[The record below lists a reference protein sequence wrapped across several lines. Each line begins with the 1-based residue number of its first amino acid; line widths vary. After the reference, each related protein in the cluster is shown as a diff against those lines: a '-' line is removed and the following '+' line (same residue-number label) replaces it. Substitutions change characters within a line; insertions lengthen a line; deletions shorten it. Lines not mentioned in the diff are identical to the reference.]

1 MQLTQTMC
9 KCLITCISTSII
21 VDVHLF
27 LCALVEYRY
36 FLKAKWDI
44 VKWNSMSS
52 LNLHLRYCWLT
63 LNCLVRMKNRTAKVV
78 RFNNNGRSK
87 GTSHMA
93 YIIFVAMV
101 ISRNGSRTSKALYLV
116 LGSHF
121 IVMTVIFLTFLYSLI
136 RLRPHYL
143 ITFKLLSK
151 IFIEDSY
158 SAYRT
163 IIENYKFIQGVATM
177 TVIS

>member
-1 MQLTQTMC
+1 MC

-52 LNLHLRYCWLT
+52 LNLHLCYCWLT

-87 GTSHMA
+87 GTSHMV
-93 YIIFVAMV
+93 YIIFVAPAV
-101 ISRNGSRTSKALYLV
+101 SRNGSRMSKALYLV
-116 LGSHF
+116 RHIVLGSHS
-121 IVMTVIFLTFLYSLI
+121 IFMALIYLTFPGQRFVNLRLLYNKHI
-136 RLRPHYL
+136 KW
-143 ITFKLLSK
+143 FSK
-151 IFIEDSY
+151 
-158 SAYRT
+158 
-163 IIENYKFIQGVATM
+163 K
-177 TVIS
+177 